1 MRTAGKRLR
10 ARASAAVGIIGGVG
24 VLLGATL
31 ALLADM
37 VAQMPG
43 AQTVLP
49 VNVVTSLLGVPVV
62 VWVLMRQQKMHLS
75 G

>member
-1 MRTAGKRLR
+1 M
-10 ARASAAVGIIGGVG
+10 
-24 VLLGATL
+24 LLGATL

-43 AQTVLP
+43 SQTVLP

-62 VWVLMRQQKMHLS
+62 VWVLMRQQGLTR
-75 G
+75 